1 MVLYT
6 AVIPQT
12 VYSMVYHLRY
22 DMLYTIAWYYVVW
35 YGVLW
40 QHVIIGP
47 NLVIG
52 GLRLFR
58 VDALLLCQ
66 MFYIR
71 PFKISF
77 AMITMMRRV
86 LMMNIIYNDECD
98 SFFHA
103 INLSKIPPTLALKWF

>member
-1 MVLYT
+1 MVLCG
-6 AVIPQT
+6 
-12 VYSMVYHLRY
+12 M
-22 DMLYTIAWYYVVW
+22 VW

-66 MFYIR
+66 LFYIR

-77 AMITMMRRV
+77 AMIKMMRRV
-86 LMMNIIYNDECD
+86 LMMSIIYNDECD
-98 SFFHA
+98 IFSCNQSA
-103 INLSKIPPTLALKWF
+103 QNSTSIKMVKMVKLE